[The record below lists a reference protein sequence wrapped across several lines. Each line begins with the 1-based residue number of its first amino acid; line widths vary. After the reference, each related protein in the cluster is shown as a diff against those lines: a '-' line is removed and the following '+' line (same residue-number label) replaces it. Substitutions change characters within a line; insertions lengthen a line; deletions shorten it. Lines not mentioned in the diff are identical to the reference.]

1 MVNFI
6 FKKKILGHI
15 SFSWP
20 LKALDILVC
29 LFLYEIWP
37 SAAGKQC
44 SSGSNKNL

>member
-6 FKKKILGHI
+6 FKKKFLGHI

-44 SSGSNKNL
+44 SGSNKNL